1 MSTNFVYVCTLWFIF
16 NLPMALFRT
25 YYFDIVGIVHG
36 SITEALLTHLIH
48 ETTMTRIYIQRLTP
62 FIIYFDQKYHEQSY
76 YYPNIMAYL
85 LHQLKIENSCRIWS
99 TYVNGPL
106 IAMGADGLLPTS
118 CMLWC
123 MNYANSLI
131 YSLSMTQE
139 NIFIIDL
146 CKNCSHAWS
155 IPVIGLPSMQS
166 GPLIVCT
173 GFCDG
178 FWILLIFI
186 YSCILTFHECLE
198 IKWMQQINWSS

>member
-1 MSTNFVYVCTLWFIF
+1 
-16 NLPMALFRT
+16 
-25 YYFDIVGIVHG
+25 
-36 SITEALLTHLIH
+36 
-48 ETTMTRIYIQRLTP
+48 
-62 FIIYFDQKYHEQSY
+62 
-76 YYPNIMAYL
+76 MAYL

-123 MNYANSLI
+123 MNNANSLI

-166 GPLIVCT
+166 EPLIVCA

-178 FWILLIFI
+178 FWILLI
-186 YSCILTFHECLE
+186 YPCLLTSHEALE
-198 IKWMQQINWSS
+198 TRWMQSLVIIFIISSSSCFFVDVIFFHFLSACRNGCRKTKWWVFRKCGKVLFVRKSLGESWAELGGR